1 VRQAAFPGSLVVM
14 AEPLAGLAR
23 RPVVVAPM
31 AGGPSTPGLVIA
43 AAGAGALGFLAAGYK
58 TAAGMRAEM
67 DAVGAAGAPFGVNVF
82 VPGAPAADRAA
93 LTRYLAELE
102 PDAAALGVRPGAPD
116 WDDDD
121 WDAKLA
127 ALLAGPP
134 AVVSFTFGC
143 PDEGIIAALRAAG
156 SQVWVTVTTPGE
168 AAMATARGAGGLCVQ
183 GPEAGAHRGTFSV
196 SPAPSASRSRPWA
209 ASASPPTVPLHQLL
223 REVAAVTALPLIAA
237 GAVMSRADVKA
248 AMAAG
253 AVAVQCG
260 TAFLRCPESGA
271 QPLHKAA
278 LADPAFTATAVTRAF
293 TGRPARGLVNRFM
306 LDHPDA
312 PPAYPEVHF
321 ATRPLRAAAAAAG
334 DTSRLNLWAGEGFRA
349 ATTRPAAEI
358 VELLSTG

>member
-1 VRQAAFPGSLVVM
+1 MCDAVRPIPGQSVDM
-14 AEPLAGLAR
+14 AEPLPGLAR

-31 AGGPSTPGLVIA
+31 AGGPSTTGLVTA
-43 AAGAGALGFLAAGYK
+43 ASAAGALAFLAAGYK
-58 TAAGMRAEM
+58 TAAALRSEM
-67 DAVGAAGAPFGVNVF
+67 DAVRAAGMPFGVNVF

-102 PDAAALGVRPGAPD
+102 PDAVALGVRPGSPD

-127 ALLAGPP
+127 ALLADPP

-143 PDEGIIAALRAAG
+143 PQQGVIAALRAAG
-156 SQVWVTVTTPGE
+156 SQVWVTVTTPEE
-168 AAMATARGAGGLCVQ
+168 AAAAAARGSDGLCVQ
-183 GPEAGAHRGTFSV
+183 GPEAGAHRGTFT
-196 SPAPSASRSRPWA
+196 
-209 ASASPPTVPLHQLL
+209 ASASPPAVPLHRLL
-223 REVAAVTALPLIAA
+223 REVAAVTGLPLIAA
-237 GAVMSRADVKA
+237 GAIMSHQDVRDA
-248 AMAAG
+248 LAAG

-278 LADPAFTATAVTRAF
+278 LADPVFTATAVTRAF

-306 LDHPDA
+306 TDHPAA
-312 PPAYPEVHF
+312 PAAYPEVHF

-334 DTSRLNLWAGEGFRA
+334 DTGRMNLWAGKGYRA
-349 ATTRPAAEI
+349 ATERPAAEI
-358 VELLSTG
+358 VELLSGGPGSG

>member
-1 VRQAAFPGSLVVM
+1 VVPQLDLTVPARQSVDM
-14 AEPLAGLAR
+14 AEPLAELTR
-23 RPVVVAPM
+23 CPVVVAPM

-43 AAGAGALGFLAAGYK
+43 AAGAGALAFLAAGYK
-58 TAAGMRAEM
+58 TAAALRSEM
-67 DAVGAAGAPFGVNVF
+67 DAVRGGTGAPFGVNVF
-82 VPGAPAADRAA
+82 VPGTPATDRAA

-102 PDAAALGVRPGAPD
+102 PDAAALGVRPGTPD

-127 ALLAGPP
+127 TLLAGPP

-143 PDEGIIAALRAAG
+143 PEEGVIVALRAAG
-156 SQVWVTVTTPGE
+156 SQVWVTVTAPEE
-168 AAMATARGAGGLCVQ
+168 AVAATARGADGLCVQ

-196 SPAPSASRSRPWA
+196 S
-209 ASASPPTVPLHQLL
+209 ASPRTVPLHQLL
-223 REVAAVTALPLIAA
+223 RDVAAVSGLPLIAA
-237 GAVMSRADVKA
+237 GAVMSNADVRA

-253 AVAVQCG
+253 AVAAQCG
-260 TAFLRCPESGA
+260 TAFLRCPESNA

-306 LDHPDA
+306 TDHPDA
-312 PPAYPEVHF
+312 PAAYPQVHY

-334 DTSRLNLWAGEGFRA
+334 DAGRLNLWAGEGYRA
-349 ATTRPAAEI
+349 ATERPAAEI
-358 VELLSTG
+358 VELLSG

>member
-1 VRQAAFPGSLVVM
+1 MCCAVGRNPGQSVDM
-14 AEPLAGLAR
+14 AEPLAGLIR

-31 AGGPSTPGLVIA
+31 AGGPSTPGLVVA
-43 AAGAGALGFLAAGYK
+43 ATAAGALAFLGAGYK
-58 TAAGMRAEM
+58 TAAALRAEM
-67 DAVGAAGAPFGVNVF
+67 DAVRAGTGAPFGVNVF
-82 VPGAPAADRAA
+82 VPGAPAADRTA
-93 LTRYLAELE
+93 LARYLAELE
-102 PDAAALGVRPGAPD
+102 PEAAALGVRPGAAD

-127 ALLAGPP
+127 ALLAAPP

-143 PDEGIIAALRAAG
+143 PAEDVVAALRAAG
-156 SQVWVTVTTPGE
+156 SQVWVTVTASDE
-168 AAMATARGAGGLCVQ
+168 AAVAAARGADGLCVQ
-183 GPEAGAHRGTFSV
+183 GPEAGAHRGTFSA
-196 SPAPSASRSRPWA
+196 PAT
-209 ASASPPTVPLHQLL
+209 PPAVPLHQLL
-223 REVAAVTALPLIAA
+223 RDVAAVTALPLIAA
-237 GAVMSRADVKA
+237 GGIMSHADVRA

-253 AVAVQCG
+253 AVAAQCG

-334 DTSRLNLWAGEGFRA
+334 DTGRMNLWAGEGYRA
-349 ATTRPAAEI
+349 ATERPAAEI
-358 VELLSTG
+358 VELLAGGPGSG